1 MEFDKQSLTN
11 QLQKKHPSL
20 PEYME
25 KNEQIIEELLGD
37 SKQAF
42 FSFSLSIN

>member
-25 KNEQIIEELLGD
+25 KNEQIIEELLGET
-37 SKQAF
+37 QAGF
-42 FSFSLSIN
+42 F